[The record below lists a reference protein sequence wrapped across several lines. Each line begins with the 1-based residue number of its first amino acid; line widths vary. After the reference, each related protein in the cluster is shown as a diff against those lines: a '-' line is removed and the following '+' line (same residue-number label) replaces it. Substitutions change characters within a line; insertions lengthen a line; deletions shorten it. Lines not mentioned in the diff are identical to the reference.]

1 MKGKVI
7 MKKLGLISVVLA
19 GVAFT
24 AVGCAS
30 EAGLNASG
38 SAQTSANP
46 SGVQAGAGIDAGVSG
61 QAQPGQVDA
70 GASGSVSGSAT
81 AQ

>member
-1 MKGKVI
+1 

-38 SAQTSANP
+38 SAQTSASP
-46 SGVQAGAGIDAGVSG
+46 SGVQAGVGVDAGVSG
-61 QAQPGQVDA
+61 QAQPVKLMLALLVQFQVLQLL
-70 GASGSVSGSAT
+70 SNLLLK
-81 AQ
+81 

>member
-1 MKGKVI
+1 

-38 SAQTSANP
+38 S
-46 SGVQAGAGIDAGVSG
+46 
-61 QAQPGQVDA
+61 
-70 GASGSVSGSAT
+70 VSGSAT

>member
-1 MKGKVI
+1 
-7 MKKLGLISVVLA
+7 MKKLGLISLVLA

-38 SAQTSANP
+38 SAQTTSSP
-46 SGVQAGAGIDAGVSG
+46 SGVQGGVGVDVGASG
-61 QAQPGQVDA
+61 QVQPGQVEA
-70 GASGSVSGSAT
+70 GATGSVSGSAT

>member
-1 MKGKVI
+1 

-38 SAQTSANP
+38 SAQTSASP
-46 SGVQAGAGIDAGVSG
+46 SGYKRVLVLM
-61 QAQPGQVDA
+61 QVFL
-70 GASGSVSGSAT
+70 VKHN
-81 AQ
+81 QVK

>member
-1 MKGKVI
+1 

-38 SAQTSANP
+38 SAQTSASP
-46 SGVQAGAGIDAGVSG
+46 SGVGLF
-61 QAQPGQVDA
+61 
-70 GASGSVSGSAT
+70 
-81 AQ
+81 